1 MATELAKA
9 YVQIVPSAQGI
20 SGSISSA
27 IQPEAAAAGKS
38 AGLSIAGG
46 IGTAIKGAA
55 SVIATGT
62 AAVTGAIVK
71 GSADVAAY
79 GDNID
84 KMSQKMGLSAQSYQ
98 EWDAVMQHSGTSM
111 EAMKASMKTLANAA
125 QTNSKAFTELGITQ
139 EQLGSMSQEELFE
152 ATISALQNVE
162 NETERTYLAGKTLG
176 RGATELGA
184 LLNTSA
190 EDTQAMRDRVRELGG
205 VMSDDAVKA
214 AAAYQDNMQDLK
226 TAISGVSRG
235 MIGQL
240 LPSMND
246 IIAGFTSLIIGEEG
260 ATDKISQGFSG
271 LFQNLDG
278 IAKNI
283 VSTITE
289 MMPSIIS
296 GIATILPQLIGMA
309 TNLIVSLTQALVA
322 AMPQLIT
329 TVIPALAEGAV
340 QIMVAFGQALI
351 DTAPQLLEAGVELF
365 NLLRDSFDPAQMLE
379 QGKAAIDG
387 ALSGITEALPG
398 VLEKGVEIL
407 TNLVNGIL
415 ENIPQLIATAG
426 ELVTSFATFILE
438 NLPAILDAGAQLF
451 TNLVNGIVKNL
462 PKIASTALD
471 VVVKF
476 AAAIAKNLPQIL
488 QKGIE
493 LLGRLLAGII
503 QAIPKIPGTI
513 MKVINAIKEKFSGFD
528 WKEIGK
534 NILEGVKNGILNA
547 TKMVVDAAKEA
558 AGKIWDGIKGFFK
571 IESPSKLTAYAG
583 EMIDAGLAK
592 GILDNEGMVD
602 KAVKSL
608 STTASTSL
616 QVNPTYGSFTG
627 PQTDLDALTDL
638 LARYLPVIAS
648 GENTKV
654 VIEADAGR
662 MFRVMQ
668 RESIRNTQLV
678 GTNAVLAAH

>member
-9 YVQIVPSAQGI
+9 YVQIVPSAKGI
-20 SGSISSA
+20 GSA
-27 IQPEAAAAGKS
+27 ISKEVGGESASAGKS
-38 AGLSIAGG
+38 AGLNIAGAIKGAIAAAG
-46 IGTAIKGAA
+46 IGTAIKAALEAGGNLQQSFGGLDTLYGDAAEGAKKYAAEAAKAGISANSYAEQAVSFGA
-55 SVIATGT
+55 SL
-62 AAVTGAIVK
+62 K
-71 GSADVAAY
+71 AAY
-79 GDNID
+79 GGDTTKAMEAANTAILDMADNSAKLGTPIESIQVAYQGFAKGQYQLLDNLKLGYGGTKTEMQRLLKDAEKISGVKYDMSNLGDVYDAIHVVQEELGLTGVAAAEAEGTFTGSLGSMKAAAENLMANLALGEDITDELNVLMTSASTFITKNLGPMVANILTALPNLLTGLSTIITDSISNID
-84 KMSQKMGLSAQSYQ
+84 MNSLVQTGLQI
-98 EWDAVMQHSGTSM
+98 VTG
-111 EAMKASMKTLANAA
+111 LANAIVTA
-125 QTNSKAFTELGITQ
+125 VP
-139 EQLGSMSQEELFE
+139 QLL
-152 ATISALQNVE
+152 I
-162 NETERTYLAGKTLG
+162 
-176 RGATELGA
+176 
-184 LLNTSA
+184 
-190 EDTQAMRDRVRELGG
+190 
-205 VMSDDAVKA
+205 A
-214 AAAYQDNMQDLK
+214 A
-226 TAISGVSRG
+226 
-235 MIGQL
+235 GQL
-240 LPSMND
+240 V
-246 IIAGFTSLIIGEEG
+246 IAL
-260 ATDKISQGFSG
+260 
-271 LFQNLDG
+271 
-278 IAKNI
+278 
-283 VSTITE
+283 
-289 MMPSIIS
+289 
-296 GIATILPQLIGMA
+296 
-309 TNLIVSLTQALVA
+309 
-322 AMPQLIT
+322 
-329 TVIPALAEGAV
+329 
-340 QIMVAFGQALI
+340 GQALLETDWLSYGASI
-351 DTAPQLLEAGVELF
+351 ILNLKDSLMTAAADMFGG
-365 NLLRDSFDPAQMLE
+365 DPFIVSNIGQ
-379 QGKAAIDG
+379 
-387 ALSGITEALPG
+387 GITAALPEILG
-398 VLEKGVEIL
+398 KGVEIL

>member
-9 YVQIVPSAQGI
+9 YVQIVPSAKGI
-20 SGSISSA
+20 GSA
-27 IQPEAAAAGKS
+27 ISKEVGGESASAGKS
-38 AGLSIAGG
+38 AGLNIAGAIKGAIAAAG
-46 IGTAIKGAA
+46 IGTAIKAALEAGGNLQQSFGGLDTLYGDAAEGAKKYAAEAAKAGISANNYAEQAVSFGA
-55 SVIATGT
+55 SL
-62 AAVTGAIVK
+62 K
-71 GSADVAAY
+71 AAY
-79 GDNID
+79 GGDTTKAMEAANTAILDMADNSAKLGTPIESIQVAYQGFAKGQYQLLDNLKLGYGGTKTEMQRLLKDAEKISGVKYDMSNLGDVYDAIHVVQEELGLTGVAAAEAEGTFTGSLGSMKAAAENLMANLALGEDITDELNVLMTSASTFITKNLGPMVANILTALPNLLTGLSTIITDSISNID
-84 KMSQKMGLSAQSYQ
+84 MNSLVQTGLQI
-98 EWDAVMQHSGTSM
+98 VTG
-111 EAMKASMKTLANAA
+111 LANAIVTA
-125 QTNSKAFTELGITQ
+125 VP
-139 EQLGSMSQEELFE
+139 QLL
-152 ATISALQNVE
+152 I
-162 NETERTYLAGKTLG
+162 
-176 RGATELGA
+176 
-184 LLNTSA
+184 
-190 EDTQAMRDRVRELGG
+190 
-205 VMSDDAVKA
+205 A
-214 AAAYQDNMQDLK
+214 A
-226 TAISGVSRG
+226 
-235 MIGQL
+235 GQL
-240 LPSMND
+240 V
-246 IIAGFTSLIIGEEG
+246 IAL
-260 ATDKISQGFSG
+260 
-271 LFQNLDG
+271 
-278 IAKNI
+278 
-283 VSTITE
+283 
-289 MMPSIIS
+289 
-296 GIATILPQLIGMA
+296 
-309 TNLIVSLTQALVA
+309 
-322 AMPQLIT
+322 
-329 TVIPALAEGAV
+329 
-340 QIMVAFGQALI
+340 GQALLETDWLSYGASI
-351 DTAPQLLEAGVELF
+351 ILNLKDSLMTAAADMFGG
-365 NLLRDSFDPAQMLE
+365 DPFIVSNIGQ
-379 QGKAAIDG
+379 
-387 ALSGITEALPG
+387 GITAALPEILG
-398 VLEKGVEIL
+398 KGVEIL